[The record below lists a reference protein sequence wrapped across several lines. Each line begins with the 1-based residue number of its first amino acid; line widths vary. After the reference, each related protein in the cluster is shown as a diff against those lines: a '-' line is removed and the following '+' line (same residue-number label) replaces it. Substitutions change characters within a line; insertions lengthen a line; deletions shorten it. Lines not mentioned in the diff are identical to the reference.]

1 MPKPLLCLLTVL
13 FYLPALASADTTGR
27 FQLFFRG
34 AEYTKIVANSSGSP
48 YLYEDT
54 PGVRKVHYFGHWF
67 SDVELHYD
75 AEDDLLMTREV
86 NGAIRMSLVKEKVS
100 SFYLGPRKFI
110 VVPDVGFC
118 EVLYDGPHAVM
129 VRWQKVLVRRGV
141 EDPYYRTYERV
152 FVSDKGA
159 SVEVS
164 GKKGLMELAGKNGR
178 KMQDPSKQLKLNFK
192 ENFSKSAAQFMAY
205 VDQHQLYE

>member
-1 MPKPLLCLLTVL
+1 MPQPLLCLI
-13 FYLPALASADTTGR
+13 FIISYLPASASRDTSGR
-27 FQLFFRG
+27 SQLLFRG
-34 AEYTKIVANSSGSP
+34 AEYTKIVANSSGTP

-86 NGAIRMSLVKEKVS
+86 NGAIRMSLVKEKIS

-110 VVPDVGFC
+110 VVPDIGFC
-118 EVLYDGPHAVM
+118 EVLYDGPHAVL
-129 VRWQKVLVRRGV
+129 VRWQKVLVRKGV

-159 SVEVS
+159 LVEVS
-164 GKKGLMELAGKNGR
+164 GKKGLMELAGKKAK
-178 KMQDPSKQLKLNFK
+178 KMQDPSRQLKLNFK
-192 ENFSKSAAQFMAY
+192 ENFPMAAAQLMAY
-205 VDQHQLYE
+205 VDQHHLYE

>member
-1 MPKPLLCLLTVL
+1 MPQPLLCLI
-13 FYLPALASADTTGR
+13 FIISYLPASASRDTSGR
-27 FQLFFRG
+27 SQLLFRG
-34 AEYTKIVANSSGSP
+34 AEYTKIVANSSGTP
-48 YLYEDT
+48 YMYEDT

-86 NGAIRMSLVKEKVS
+86 NGAIRMSLVKEKIS

-110 VVPDVGFC
+110 VVPDIGFC
-118 EVLYDGPHAVM
+118 EVLYDGPHAVL
-129 VRWQKVLVRRGV
+129 VRWQKVLVRKGV

-159 SVEVS
+159 LVEVS
-164 GKKGLMELAGKNGR
+164 GKKGLMELAGKKAK
-178 KMQDPSKQLKLNFK
+178 KMQDPSRQLKLNFK
-192 ENFSKSAAQFMAY
+192 ENFPMAAAQLMAY
-205 VDQHQLYE
+205 VDQHHLYE

>member
-1 MPKPLLCLLTVL
+1 MPKLLPSLIALL
-13 FYLPALASADTTGR
+13 FYLSALASGDTTGR
-27 FQLFFRG
+27 SQLFFRG
-34 AEYTKIVANSSGSP
+34 TEYTKIVANNSGSP

-110 VVPDVGFC
+110 VVPDIGFC
-118 EVLYDGPHAVM
+118 EVLYDGPHTVL
-129 VRWQKVLVRRGV
+129 VRWQKVLIRTGV

-159 SVEVS
+159 LVEVS
-164 GKKGLMELAGKNGR
+164 GQKGLMELAGKKTR
-178 KMQDPSKQLKLNFK
+178 KMEDPSKQLKLNFK
-192 ENFSKSAAQFMAY
+192 ENFPKAAAQFMAY

>member
-1 MPKPLLCLLTVL
+1 MLKPLLCLLTVL
-13 FYLPALASADTTGR
+13 FYLPVLASGDTTGR
-27 FQLFFRG
+27 SQLFFRG

-48 YLYEDT
+48 YMYEDT
-54 PGVRKVHYFGHWF
+54 PGVRKVHYFGQWF

-86 NGAIRMSLVKEKVS
+86 NGAIRMSLVKEKIS

-110 VVPDVGFC
+110 VIPDIGFC
-118 EVLYDGPHAVM
+118 EVLYGGPHTVL

-152 FVSDKGA
+152 FVSDNGA
-159 SVEVS
+159 LVEVS
-164 GKKGLMELAGKNGR
+164 GKKGLMALAGKKTN
-178 KMQDPSKQLKLNFK
+178 KLQDPTKQLKLNYK
-192 ENFSKSAAQFMAY
+192 ENFPMAAAQFMAY
-205 VDQHQLYE
+205 VDQH

>member
-1 MPKPLLCLLTVL
+1 MPQPLLCLI
-13 FYLPALASADTTGR
+13 FIISYLPASASRDTSGR
-27 FQLFFRG
+27 SQLLFRG
-34 AEYTKIVANSSGSP
+34 AEYTKIVANSSGTP
-48 YLYEDT
+48 YMYEDT

-110 VVPDVGFC
+110 VVPDIGFC
-118 EVLYDGPHAVM
+118 EVLYDGPHAVL
-129 VRWQKVLVRRGV
+129 VRWQKVLVRKGV

-159 SVEVS
+159 LVEVS
-164 GKKGLMELAGKNGR
+164 GKKGLMELAGKKAK
-178 KMQDPSKQLKLNFK
+178 KMQDPSRQLKLNFK
-192 ENFSKSAAQFMAY
+192 ENFPMAAAQLMAY
-205 VDQHQLYE
+205 VDQHHLYE

>member
-1 MPKPLLCLLTVL
+1 MPKLLPSLIALL
-13 FYLPALASADTTGR
+13 FYLSALASGDTTGR
-27 FQLFFRG
+27 SQLFFRG
-34 AEYTKIVANSSGSP
+34 TEYTKIVANNSGSP

-110 VVPDVGFC
+110 VVPDIGFC
-118 EVLYDGPHAVM
+118 EVLYDGPHTVL
-129 VRWQKVLVRRGV
+129 VRWQKVLVRTGV

-159 SVEVS
+159 LVEAS
-164 GKKGLMELAGKNGR
+164 GQKGLMELAGKKTR
-178 KMQDPSKQLKLNFK
+178 KMEDPSKQLKLNFK
-192 ENFSKSAAQFMAY
+192 ENFPKAAAQFMAY

>member
-1 MPKPLLCLLTVL
+1 MPQPLLCLI
-13 FYLPALASADTTGR
+13 FIISYLPASASRDTSGR
-27 FQLFFRG
+27 SQLLFRG
-34 AEYTKIVANSSGSP
+34 AEYTKIVAISSGTP
-48 YLYEDT
+48 YMYEDT

-86 NGAIRMSLVKEKVS
+86 NGAIRMSLVKEKIS

-110 VVPDVGFC
+110 VVPDIGFC
-118 EVLYDGPHAVM
+118 EVLYDGPHAVL
-129 VRWQKVLVRRGV
+129 VRWQKVLVRKGV

-159 SVEVS
+159 LVEVS
-164 GKKGLMELAGKNGR
+164 GKKGLMELAGKKAK
-178 KMQDPSKQLKLNFK
+178 KMQDPSRQLKLNFK
-192 ENFSKSAAQFMAY
+192 ENFPMAAAQLMAY
-205 VDQHQLYE
+205 VDQHHLYE